1 MFKFKLKYQPT
12 VWFPSCSCD
21 LWLWC
26 AWSPPSLASCGHW
39 SPRCLIPVRMMWL
52 LSGKKIFY
60 NIYSDITTSEVKAQ
74 NEDKHM
80 MLQTMFIIH
89 IFISLLDNYWSGI
102 VPFTDIKISSS
113 EQLLVFFIYSRH
125 MTIIISSGCI
135 LYTQYIMPVC
145 GIV

>member
-1 MFKFKLKYQPT
+1 MAVVRLVTAIIGLLWSLVTALSYSCQEDVAT
-12 VWFPSCSCD
+12 VW
-21 LWLWC
+21 
-26 AWSPPSLASCGHW
+26 
-39 SPRCLIPVRMMWL
+39 
-52 LSGKKIFY
+52 KKIFY

-89 IFISLLDNYWSGI
+89 IFLSLLDNYWSGI

-125 MTIIISSGCI
+125 MTIIISSV
-135 LYTQYIMPVC
+135 YTIHYASVWYSVLIT
-145 GIV
+145 